1 MSCFCFSCVDTGR
14 VGVKQ
19 WCGAYSGTQ
28 EPGCSIILWPFTT
41 VRSVSLASRVMEC
54 SSDCKT
60 KDNVT
65 LSVIT
70 SIQYNIAKDDV
81 EQAVF
86 HIADPERQMRAYV
99 DSVVRSTLPELN
111 LDEAYAAKEKM
122 VSNILESVKKS
133 MEPFGY
139 TVLNVLIT
147 DLRPEASV
155 LRAMN
160 DINASRRQREAAYEK
175 GEAEKVLLIKAAE
188 ADAESKRL
196 TGVGIAKMR
205 LAMAEGFK
213 NSIDM
218 MGQSGLQ
225 PPEAM
230 HMMMMTQYV
239 DALKDFATHGNSSVM
254 LPSGPGAVKDLESQV
269 RDGFL
274 ASSSLFSQKGK

>member
-1 MSCFCFSCVDTGR
+1 M
-14 VGVKQ
+14 
-19 WCGAYSGTQ
+19 CGAYSGTQ
-28 EPGCSIILWPFTT
+28 EPGCSLILWPLTT
-41 VRSVSLASRVMEC
+41 VKSVSLATRVLEC
-54 SSDCKT
+54 KSDCKT
-60 KDNVT
+60 LDNVT

-70 SIQYNIAKDDV
+70 SIQYCIAKDGV
-81 EQAVF
+81 EQAIF

-111 LDEAYAAKEKM
+111 LDEAYAAKEQM
-122 VSNILESVKKS
+122 VTNILESVRKS

-139 TVLNVLIT
+139 NVLNVLVT
-147 DLRPEASV
+147 DLRPDTSV
-155 LRAMN
+155 LKAMN

-175 GEAEKVLLIKAAE
+175 GEAEKVLLIKKAE

-196 TGVGIAKMR
+196 AGVGIAKMR
-205 LAMAEGFK
+205 VAMAEGFK
-213 NSIDM
+213 DSIEM

-254 LPSGPGAVKDLESQV
+254 LPSGPGAVKDLETQV

-274 ASSSLFSQKGK
+274 ASSSLFGQRSK